1 MLVFSQNIN
10 IISLSILKNKDYTP
24 HIEVSK
30 KLNPGKII
38 NPKQALS
45 RKKKKKMILS
55 KNKRTLNL
63 TLIKI

>member
-45 RKKKKKMILS
+45 RKKKKMILS